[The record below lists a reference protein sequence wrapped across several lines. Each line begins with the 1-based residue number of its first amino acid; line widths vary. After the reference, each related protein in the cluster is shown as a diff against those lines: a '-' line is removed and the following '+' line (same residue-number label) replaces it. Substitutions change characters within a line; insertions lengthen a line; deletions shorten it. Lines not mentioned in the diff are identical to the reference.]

1 VKKFAFYCSGKSSR
15 VLKFYENN
23 LFENF
28 PAVFVFYD
36 GMDKGTLNKLKK
48 ISHHIRIINFK
59 PSEINPKSKEFSAQV
74 SQKLLFL
81 LKEHNIDY
89 LFCFGDKLLKG
100 ELLIEYKN
108 KIINFHPSILPAF
121 PGLNAID
128 QALKSSVQLLGNT
141 AHFIDQG
148 IDTGPII
155 MQSVLLRSQFKSYED
170 VLKLQIDMLRKIW
183 ILLNKNKIIV
193 DDFGKVKL
201 LTKNK
206 SINHFF
212 SF

>member
-1 VKKFAFYCSGKSSR
+1 
-15 VLKFYENN
+15 
-23 LFENF
+23 
-28 PAVFVFYD
+28 
-36 GMDKGTLNKLKK
+36 MDKGTLNKLKK

-121 PGLNAID
+121 PGINAID
-128 QALKSSVQLLGNT
+128 QALKSSVQLL
-141 AHFIDQG
+141 
-148 IDTGPII
+148 
-155 MQSVLLRSQFKSYED
+155 
-170 VLKLQIDMLRKIW
+170 
-183 ILLNKNKIIV
+183 
-193 DDFGKVKL
+193 
-201 LTKNK
+201 
-206 SINHFF
+206 
-212 SF
+212 